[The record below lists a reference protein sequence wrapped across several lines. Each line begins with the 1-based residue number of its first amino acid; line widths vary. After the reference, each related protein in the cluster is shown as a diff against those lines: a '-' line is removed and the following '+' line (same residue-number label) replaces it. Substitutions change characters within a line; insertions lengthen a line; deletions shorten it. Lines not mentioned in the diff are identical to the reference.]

1 MSQGGKVI
9 NKKIRI
15 NDQIKVPQIRLIDV
29 EGEQLGIVNIRD
41 AIRSAVERGLDLVEV
56 APAANPPVCRIMD
69 FGKYKYQLS
78 KKHTHRKTIDVKEVK
93 IRPRISDHDLERK
106 INQLITFLTE
116 GDKAKV
122 SMFFRGREI
131 VRPEQGMVVFDKI
144 IEKLQGNY
152 NIEVKPKLDGKS
164 MIMVVAPK

>member
-1 MSQGGKVI
+1 M

-41 AIRSAVERGLDLVEV
+41 AIRSAVEKGLDLVEV
-56 APAANPPVCRIMD
+56 APAASPPVCRIMD

-93 IRPRISDHDLERK
+93 IRPRISEHDLERK

-131 VRPEQGMVVFDKI
+131 VRPEQGMVVFEKI
-144 IEKLQGNY
+144 MEKLQGNY

>member
-1 MSQGGKVI
+1 M
-9 NKKIRI
+9 
-15 NDQIKVPQIRLIDV
+15 PQIRLIDV

>member
-1 MSQGGKVI
+1 M

-41 AIRSAVERGLDLVEV
+41 AIRSAAEKGLDLVEV

-93 IRPRISDHDLERK
+93 IRPRISEHDLERK

>member
-1 MSQGGKVI
+1 M

-15 NDQIKVPQIRLIDV
+15 NEQIKVPQVRLIDV
-29 EGEQLGIVNIRD
+29 EGGQLGIVNIKD
-41 AIRSAVERGLDLVEV
+41 AIKSAIDRGLDLVEV

-93 IRPRISDHDLERK
+93 IRPRISEHDLERK
-106 INQLITFLTE
+106 INQMITFLTD

-144 IEKLQGNY
+144 IEKLEGNY
-152 NIEVKPKLDGKS
+152 SIEVKPKLDGKS

>member
-1 MSQGGKVI
+1 M
-9 NKKIRI
+9 
-15 NDQIKVPQIRLIDV
+15 PQVRLIDV
-29 EGEQLGIVNIRD
+29 EGGQLGIVNIKD
-41 AIRSAVERGLDLVEV
+41 AIKSAIDRGLDLVEV

-93 IRPRISDHDLERK
+93 IRPRISEHDLERK
-106 INQLITFLTE
+106 INQMITFLTD

-144 IEKLQGNY
+144 IEKLEGNY
-152 NIEVKPKLDGKS
+152 SIEVKPKLDGNC

>member
-1 MSQGGKVI
+1 M

-106 INQLITFLTE
+106 INQLISFLTE

-131 VRPEQGMVVFDKI
+131 VRPEHGMVVFDKI